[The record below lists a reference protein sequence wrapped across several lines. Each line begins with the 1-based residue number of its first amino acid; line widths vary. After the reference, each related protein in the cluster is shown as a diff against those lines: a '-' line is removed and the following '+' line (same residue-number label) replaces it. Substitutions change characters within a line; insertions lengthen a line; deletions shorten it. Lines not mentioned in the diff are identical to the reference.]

1 MGWWVSMGKLN
12 PGKHQFQGWHGPALT
27 GSLTPC
33 MAMLRLHPGV
43 SELQIKEPFS
53 TARGGLPVWLNSAK
67 MRAEESENFTPGWVC
82 STAQMKEGNIS
93 GGGIKLLTRNWV
105 YLSCQSTLLGST
117 QPPAFTCLCLFLS
130 LPLANS
136 WEWKPQTETIF
147 KQRQGKENR
156 FFKSKTPTAF
166 TNLDW
171 ARKIWNTFQKQ
182 YYQTGLNGIS
192 GHPFTAILPPM

>member
-1 MGWWVSMGKLN
+1 MDQLSQAASHPAWPCCSCTQGSPSCRSKSHFPPQEAVSLSGSIQLRWEQRN
-12 PGKHQFQGWHGPALT
+12 LRISLQGGFAQQ
-27 GSLTPC
+27 
-33 MAMLRLHPGV
+33 LRWK
-43 SELQIKEPFS
+43 KEIY
-53 TARGGLPVWLNSAK
+53 LE
-67 MRAEESENFTPGWVC
+67 EESSC
-82 STAQMKEGNIS
+82 SQGAEFIF
-93 GGGIKLLTRNWV
+93 
-105 YLSCQSTLLGST
+105 SCQSTPLGST
-117 QPPAFTCLCLFLS
+117 QPPAFTCLRLLLS